1 VRDFLRGLF
10 LGRGE
15 RIAGIVYGTI
25 IVMSVIAAGSAG
37 TQTNAAEIAALAI
50 PTSIVL
56 WIAHVYAHALE
67 LSVESGRRL
76 TWTNL
81 RTLARREASIIR
93 AAVLP
98 AAALLLGAF
107 GLLAYRTAVWL
118 ALGLGTTTLAG
129 EAFVYARLE
138 GLGKLAT
145 GASVGMNLA
154 LGLTV
159 VALEASLAH

>member
-1 VRDFLRGLF
+1 VADFLRGLL
-10 LGRGE
+10 LGTGE

-50 PTSIVL
+50 PTSVVL
-56 WIAHVYAHALE
+56 WLAHVYSHALE
-67 LSVESGRRL
+67 LSVESGQRL
-76 TWTNL
+76 TSANL
-81 RTLARREASIIR
+81 RALARREASIIR

-98 AAALLLGAF
+98 SAALLLGAF
-107 GLLAYRTAVWL
+107 GVLADRTAVWL
-118 ALGLGTTTLAG
+118 ALGLGTAVLG
-129 EAFVYARLE
+129 GQAFVYARLE
-138 GLGKLAT
+138 GLGKLET
-145 GASVGMNLA
+145 GASVGVNLF

>member
-107 GLLAYRTAVWL
+107 GLLADRTAVWL

>member
-1 VRDFLRGLF
+1 VGDFLRGLL
-10 LGRGE
+10 LGTGE

-37 TQTNAAEIAALAI
+37 TQANAAEIAALAI

-56 WIAHVYAHALE
+56 WLAHVYSHALE

-76 TWTNL
+76 TWANL
-81 RTLARREASIIR
+81 RVLAHREASIVR

-107 GLLAYRTAVWL
+107 GLLADRTAVWL
-118 ALGLGTTTLAG
+118 ALGLGTAVLAG
-129 EAFVYARLE
+129 QAFVYARIE
-138 GLGKLAT
+138 RLGKLAT
-145 GASVGMNLA
+145 LASVCANLV

>member
-76 TWTNL
+76 TLANL
-81 RTLARREASIIR
+81 RTLARREASIVR

-107 GLLAYRTAVWL
+107 GLLADRSAVWL

>member
-10 LGRGE
+10 LGTGE
-15 RIAGIVYGTI
+15 RIAGIIYGTI
-25 IVMSVIAAGSAG
+25 IIMSVIAAGSAG

-76 TWTNL
+76 TWANL

-107 GLLAYRTAVWL
+107 GLLADRTAVWL

>member
-10 LGRGE
+10 LGTGE

-25 IVMSVIAAGSAG
+25 IIMSVIAAGSAG

-76 TWTNL
+76 TWANL

-107 GLLAYRTAVWL
+107 GLLADRTAVWL

>member
-1 VRDFLRGLF
+1 MGDFLRGMI
-10 LGRGE
+10 LGTGE

-37 TQTNAAEIAALAI
+37 TNSDTAQIAALAFT
-50 PTSIVL
+50 TSVVL
-56 WIAHVYAHALE
+56 WLAHVYSHALE

-76 TWTNL
+76 TSANL
-81 RTLARREASIIR
+81 RALARREASIIR

-98 AAALLLGAF
+98 SAALLLGAF
-107 GLLAYRTAVWL
+107 GLLADRTAVWL
-118 ALGLGTTTLAG
+118 ALGLGTAVLG
-129 EAFVYARLE
+129 GQAFVYARLE
-138 GLGKLAT
+138 GFGRLGT
-145 GASVGMNLA
+145 GASVAVNLG

>member
-76 TWTNL
+76 TWANL
-81 RTLARREASIIR
+81 RTLARREASIVR

-107 GLLAYRTAVWL
+107 GLLADRTAVWL
-118 ALGLGTTTLAG
+118 ALGLGTTTLGG

-145 GASVGMNLA
+145 GASVGVNLA

>member
-1 VRDFLRGLF
+1 MGDFLRGLL
-10 LGRGE
+10 LGTGE
-15 RIAGIVYGTI
+15 RIAGVVYGTI

-50 PTSIVL
+50 PTSVVL
-56 WIAHVYAHALE
+56 WLAHVYSHALE

-76 TWTNL
+76 TSANL
-81 RTLARREASIIR
+81 RALARREASIIR

-98 AAALLLGAF
+98 SAALLLGAF
-107 GLLAYRTAVWL
+107 GLLADRTAVWL
-118 ALGLGTTTLAG
+118 ALGLGTAVLG
-129 EAFVYARLE
+129 GQAFVYARLE
-138 GLGKLAT
+138 GFGRLGT
-145 GASVGMNLA
+145 GASVAVNLG

>member
-76 TWTNL
+76 TWANL

-107 GLLAYRTAVWL
+107 GLLADRTAVWL

>member
-1 VRDFLRGLF
+1 VGDFLRELF
-10 LGRGE
+10 LGTGE
-15 RIAGIVYGTI
+15 RIAGVVYGTI

-37 TQTNAAEIAALAI
+37 TKTNAAEIAALAI

-56 WIAHVYAHALE
+56 WLAHVYSHALE

-76 TWTNL
+76 SWASL
-81 RTLARREASIIR
+81 RALARREASIIR

-98 AAALLLGAF
+98 SAALLLGAF
-107 GLLAYRTAVWL
+107 GVLADRTAVWL
-118 ALGLGTTTLAG
+118 ALGLGTAVLAG
-129 EAFVYARLE
+129 QAFVYARLE
-138 GLGKLAT
+138 RLGKLAT
-145 GASVGMNLA
+145 GASVGFNLV

>member
-10 LGRGE
+10 LGTGE

-76 TWTNL
+76 TWANL

-107 GLLAYRTAVWL
+107 GLLADRTAVWL